1 MGSGFYEQTILDVLQ
16 GTDYVT
22 HLRRRVQDISMIV
35 SHAQNTSKDK
45 GEGTLS
51 APKRIQT

>member
-35 SHAQNTSKDK
+35 SPAQNTSKDK